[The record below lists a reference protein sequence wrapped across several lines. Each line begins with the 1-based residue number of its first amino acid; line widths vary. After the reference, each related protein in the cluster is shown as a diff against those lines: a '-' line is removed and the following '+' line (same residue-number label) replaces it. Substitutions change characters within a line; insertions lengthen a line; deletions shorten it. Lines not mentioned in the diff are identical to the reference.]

1 MDVPQTTK
9 KIEKVAYGGLEAY
22 TDAYALYES
31 EIMFLSLF
39 GNKTAV
45 RGIWSSLVSGRW
57 IDLLRESGD
66 QIFARGDN
74 QWRIC
79 FKNLP
84 SGIAQAMLIPRQ
96 LNLKRVKDEF
106 VVIGHS
112 GKRLRESFFLY
123 LNKVSRIPLKKEWTD
138 WLFRQAGRED
148 MLTELTTLNLT
159 ALYYQG
165 SDDWL
170 ANVVTRGI
178 KEKVIY

>member
-1 MDVPQTTK
+1 MDVQQITK
-9 KIEKVAYGGLEAY
+9 KVEKVAYGGLEAY

-57 IDLLRESGD
+57 IDLLRETGE
-66 QIFARGDN
+66 QIFAQGDN

-84 SGIAQAMLIPRQ
+84 SGIAQAMLIPQQ

-112 GKRLRESFFLY
+112 EERLKESFFLY
-123 LNKVSRIPLKKEWTD
+123 LNKVSKIPLKKEWTD
-138 WLFRQAGRED
+138 WLFRETG
-148 MLTELTTLNLT
+148 
-159 ALYYQG
+159 
-165 SDDWL
+165 
-170 ANVVTRGI
+170 
-178 KEKVIY
+178 